1 MDLHNSRAFTRRAFL
16 GRGLVLASATL
27 TVPTFLNASA
37 RALAQGAGAGTSM
50 SGASEKI
57 LVVVQLAGGNDGLN
71 MVVPFGDGAYYRARP
86 GIAIPEEQ
94 VLRLGKNGKA
104 DGLGLHP
111 RMAGIKSMYDEGMA
125 TVLMGVGYPNPNRS
139 HFKSMDIWHTAEVSG
154 TGDGWL
160 GRYFDNQCSGAPG
173 GAGACSGHDGVA
185 LGRNSPL
192 AMQGRKF
199 KPIAFETPE
208 LFQWTGSQDD
218 EEAARAYEVLT
229 RGASGAQSG
238 APGGGM
244 QGQSRRAPEE
254 STQEFLTR
262 TALDAQIASDKIREA
277 VAQGPLTAYPATGLG
292 RQLAMV
298 GAMIRA
304 GLRTRVY
311 YVTLGGFD
319 THAGQGGPNGSHANL
334 LSQFSEAVKAF
345 YADLKAQGNDG
356 RVLTMSFSEFGR
368 RVGQNGSGGTDHGTA
383 APMMLFG
390 PMVRAGVLGDQP
402 SLTDLDQGD
411 LKYTLDFRNVYAGV
425 LSGWLE
431 TDARKV
437 LGGEYRAANIVKRG

>member
-37 RALAQGAGAGTSM
+37 RVLAQGAGAGTSM
-50 SGASEKI
+50 AGASEKI

-86 GIAIPEEQ
+86 GIAIPEAQ

-173 GAGACSGHDGVA
+173 ACSGHDGVA

-208 LFQWTGSQDD
+208 LFQWTGANDD
-218 EEAARAYEVLT
+218 AEAARAYEALT
-229 RGASGAQSG
+229 RGAGAGSS
-238 APGGGM
+238 APIPGPG
-244 QGQSRRAPEE
+244 RRAPEE

-262 TALDAQIASDKIREA
+262 TALDAQIASDKIRAA
-277 VAQGPLTAYPATGLG
+277 VAQGPLTPYPATGLG

-304 GLRTRVY
+304 GLKTRVY

-334 LSQFSEAVKAF
+334 LAQFSDAVRAF
-345 YADLKAQGNDG
+345 YADLKAQGNDE

-368 RVGQNGSGGTDHGTA
+368 RVGQNGSAGTDHGTA

-390 PMVRAGVLGDQP
+390 PMVRAGVLGEQP

-411 LKYTLDFRNVYAGV
+411 LKYNLDFRSIYAGV
-425 LSGWLE
+425 LSNWLE

-437 LGGEYRAANIVKRG
+437 LGGEYRAANVVKRG